1 MEGTLGK
8 RIPNLKVGVH
18 GWKEESTGRKERRNP
33 DHIERKGMTQEKTS
47 KYKIEKCI
55 KEDKIPVITG
65 LYLTS
70 RLGKFIKIRIR

>member
-33 DHIERKGMTQEKTS
+33 DHIERKGMTLHFH
-47 KYKIEKCI
+47 IF
-55 KEDKIPVITG
+55 
-65 LYLTS
+65 YL
-70 RLGKFIKIRIR
+70 FYQD